1 MDSIYLIVNKQ
12 TGEIKE
18 RVISL
23 KKAFEL
29 ANGNLTIWE
38 V

>member
-29 ANGNLTIWE
+29 ATGNLSIWE